1 VVGVHAV
8 TCVCTLQ
15 TDTMRAVSGEAPHQ
29 DEPIE
34 LDHVRFD
41 GSPVESDSIVIAAF
55 EGWNDAGDAATTA
68 ARTVIEQCDGRDF
81 AAIEPEEFYDFTTVR
96 PQVRLD
102 FEGNRSIH
110 WPETRLAVCPPTAT
124 RPALVVVVG
133 VEPQLRWRTFCSQ
146 VVGVAQQLNA
156 SMLVTLG
163 ALLADVP
170 HTRPT
175 EVFGTTEDETIR
187 ERTSLPASS
196 YEGPTGIL
204 GALNSISHQRSLPTA
219 SLWAAVPSYVPSAPS
234 PKAAV
239 SLIKSLS
246 TLIEVPLET
255 DELDIAATSYQE
267 QVDELVAEDEDTAEY
282 VRQLEESF
290 DESPDATP
298 IVTGPADAD
307 ELVAEVERF
316 LRDQD

>member
-1 VVGVHAV
+1 
-8 TCVCTLQ
+8 
-15 TDTMRAVSGEAPHQ
+15 VSAHEPHQ
-29 DEPIE
+29 DDPLV

-41 GSPVESDSIVIAAF
+41 AKPVETDAIVIAAF

-68 ARTVIEQCDGRDF
+68 ANAVIDQCNGRGF

-96 PQVRLD
+96 PLVRLD
-102 FEGNRSIH
+102 SDGARSIH
-110 WPETRLAVCPPTAT
+110 WPETTLSLCPPTDL
-124 RPALVVVVG
+124 RPALVVVTG
-133 VEPQLRWRTFCSQ
+133 VEPQLRWRTFCNQ
-146 VVGVAQQLNA
+146 IVGVAQQLNA

-187 ERTSLPASS
+187 GRTSLPASS

-204 GALNSISHQRSLPTA
+204 GALNSIARSRSLPTA

-239 SLIKSLS
+239 SLISSLS
-246 TLIEVPLET
+246 SLIEVPLET
-255 DELDIAATSYQE
+255 DELEISAESYQQ
-267 QVDELVAEDEDTAEY
+267 QVDELVAEDEDTAQY
-282 VRQLEESF
+282 VRQLEETF

>member
-1 VVGVHAV
+1 MA
-8 TCVCTLQ
+8 
-15 TDTMRAVSGEAPHQ
+15 
-29 DEPIE
+29 

-41 GSPVESDSIVIAAF
+41 ASPVEPDSIVIAAF

-68 ARTVIEQCDGRDF
+68 AKAVIEQCNGRDF

-102 FEGNRSIH
+102 FEGSRSIH
-110 WPETRLAVCPPTAT
+110 WPETRLAICPAT
-124 RPALVVVVG
+124 ESHPALVVVVG
-133 VEPQLRWRTFCSQ
+133 IEPQLRWRTFCGQ
-146 VVGVAQQLNA
+146 VVGVAHQLNA

-175 EVFGTTEDETIR
+175 EVFGTTEDDVIR
-187 ERTSLPASS
+187 GRTSLPSSS

-204 GALNSISHQRSLPTA
+204 GALNTISHQQSLPTA

-234 PKAAV
+234 PKAAISLINSLS
-239 SLIKSLS
+239 SLIK
-246 TLIEVPLET
+246 VPLQT
-255 DELDIAATSYQE
+255 DELEIAAVSYNQ
-267 QVDELVAEDEDTAEY
+267 QLDELVAEDEETTEY
-282 VRQLEESF
+282 VRQLEETF
-290 DESPDATP
+290 DQSPGSTP

-307 ELVAEVERF
+307 ELVAEVERY